1 MILVQKAEVKDQS
14 VHQEVYRVEEVE
26 EIFQGDASFAV
37 VEVDRDEGKAGGG
50 FPEEAHAGDQSAEKF
65 LIVEQVE
72 QQDQDDSFVV
82 VVGLEEPGGQTACG
96 GDQDLDD
103 PLKVRVYFFVAY
115 SIDGPDGQ
123 ETQE

>member
-26 EIFQGDASFAV
+26 EIFQGDATFAV

-50 FPEEAHAGDQSAEKF
+50 FPEEAHAGDQGAEKF

-82 VVGLEEPGGQTACG
+82 VVGLEEPGGQTAGG